1 MENYK
6 NPSCR
11 SYCPQI
17 QLLTQCLY
25 ITKERGVL
33 VSKIVR
39 HCQQQSDSGLR
50 TTFTQMIILNLLIKT
65 ETLLIATAAFQVHNV
80 AQAINSR

>member
-11 SYCPQI
+11 SDCPQS

-25 ITKERGVL
+25 IANERGVL
-33 VSKIVR
+33 VPKIVR

-65 ETLLIATAAFQVHNV
+65 KTLLIASAAV
-80 AQAINSR
+80 

>member
-11 SYCPQI
+11 SDCPQS

-25 ITKERGVL
+25 IANERDVL
-33 VSKIVR
+33 VRKIVR
-39 HCQQQSDSGLR
+39 HCQQQSDSGLT

-65 ETLLIATAAFQVHNV
+65 KTLLIASAAV
-80 AQAINSR
+80 

>member
-11 SYCPQI
+11 SDCPQS
-17 QLLTQCLY
+17 QLLTQSLY
-25 ITKERGVL
+25 IANERGVL
-33 VSKIVR
+33 VRKIVR
-39 HCQQQSDSGLR
+39 HCQQQSDLGLR

-65 ETLLIATAAFQVHNV
+65 KTLLIVSAAV
-80 AQAINSR
+80 